1 MVTSGLGMAAIALRR
16 AGEPRVSAAGWPK
29 HTSSDVASVADHV
42 CETDEW
48 RVESGELSRAI
59 PLELLTPHSPLPTRP
74 RRLIELAKLDARVV
88 EEHAV
93 EADAIA
99 HTQVVERVDV
109 RLPNVVRQRDDDRGA
124 VAVET
129 KDSVRPVDLANGSL
143 KRLHVARPRGR
154 SAARHRL
161 IDLNQIGVV
170 RAATRALHPRRHL
183 VPSLERGHGIVLI
196 LVDHRRLIVEQQHHA
211 LPVRRL
217 NRDLLSSGIDPFYIA
232 AQLVA
237 ALRRACTDT
246 PKDAAELAAG
256 GGRHEQTSRRC
267 SENHPMLHHTSS
279 SRNPPPEEQSRCPNR
294 PGV

>member
-16 AGEPRVSAAGWPK
+16 AGEPRVSATGWPK

-48 RVESGELSRAI
+48 RVESSVEQFHSNSS
-59 PLELLTPHSPLPTRP
+59 LLTPHSPLPP
-74 RRLIELAKLDARVV
+74 RLIELAKLDARVV

-196 LVDHRRLIVEQQHHA
+196 LVDHRRLI
-211 LPVRRL
+211 
-217 NRDLLSSGIDPFYIA
+217 
-232 AQLVA
+232 
-237 ALRRACTDT
+237 
-246 PKDAAELAAG
+246 
-256 GGRHEQTSRRC
+256 
-267 SENHPMLHHTSS
+267 
-279 SRNPPPEEQSRCPNR
+279 
-294 PGV
+294 

>member
-16 AGEPRVSAAGWPK
+16 AGEPRVSATGWPK
-29 HTSSDVASVADHV
+29 HTSSDVASVAYHV
-42 CETDEW
+42 CETDEG
-48 RVESGELSRAI
+48 RVESGEWRVQSSNSTR
-59 PLELLTPHSPLPTRP
+59 TPHSSLPTP
-74 RRLIELAKLDARVV
+74 HSSPRLIELAKLDARVV
-88 EEHAV
+88 EEHAL

-99 HTQVVERVDV
+99 HAQVVERVDV
-109 RLPNVVRQRDDDRGA
+109 RLPNVVWQRDDDRGA

-196 LVDHRRLIVEQQHHA
+196 LVDHRRLI
-211 LPVRRL
+211 
-217 NRDLLSSGIDPFYIA
+217 
-232 AQLVA
+232 
-237 ALRRACTDT
+237 
-246 PKDAAELAAG
+246 
-256 GGRHEQTSRRC
+256 
-267 SENHPMLHHTSS
+267 
-279 SRNPPPEEQSRCPNR
+279 
-294 PGV
+294 